1 MCFCFLLRGT
11 SRSEVAMSIELSQV
25 LSKSCECDPSAT
37 FFTLQLFL
45 GMLLQNL
52 NKLSEDD
59 AGLLSL
65 RFEQA

>member
-1 MCFCFLLRGT
+1 
-11 SRSEVAMSIELSQV
+11 MSIELSQV